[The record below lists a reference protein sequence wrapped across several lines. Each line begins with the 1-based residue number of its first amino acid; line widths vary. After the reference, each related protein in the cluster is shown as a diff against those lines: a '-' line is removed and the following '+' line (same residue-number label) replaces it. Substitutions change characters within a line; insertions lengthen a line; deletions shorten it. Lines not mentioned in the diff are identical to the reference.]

1 MTVLEFELGFYTST
15 SGYFSLCSG
24 GSSLLHKEQYQYGSY
39 LLGIN
44 YKRPQ
49 VSDKQ
54 IRNLSSS
61 LLSWM
66 TTKVMD
72 SGKRSWSVEPLH
84 TTRKGVSWVLAL
96 LGVLLGRGLGVG
108 SSLTGQVV
116 VSCTSVVCLLEA

>member
-1 MTVLEFELGFYTST
+1 MTVLEFELGY

-24 GSSLLHKEQYQYGSY
+24 GSSLLHREQYKYGSY

-54 IRNLSSS
+54 IWNLSSS
-61 LLSWM
+61 QLSWM
-66 TTKVMD
+66 TTEVMD
-72 SGKRSWSVEPLH
+72 SGKRSWSAEPLH
-84 TTRKGVSWVLAL
+84 TTRKGVSRVLAL
-96 LGVLLGRGLGVG
+96 LSVLLCRGLGVG

-116 VSCTSVVCLLEA
+116 VSCVSVVSLLEA